1 MLSGLR
7 VLLFYKCLKQK
18 ISTTQQLTCLRVLLF
33 YKCLAGVG
41 GSSLLTNA
49 QLHEKPGQQLVALI
63 DLSGDGLS
71 VGQQG
76 DVTVGI
82 HGDQAVFPQLFH
94 SSTWPPS

>member
-1 MLSGLR
+1 MAGSAGFQLAFDAVEGFLTENMLH
-7 VLLFYKCLKQK
+7 
-18 ISTTQQLTCLRVLLF
+18 
-33 YKCLAGVG
+33 LAGVG

-76 DVTVGI
+76 DVTVEPI
-82 HGDQAVFPQLFH
+82 SIRIYVK
-94 SSTWPPS
+94 